1 LCIGREPYGLP
12 VGIVNNETITNSI
25 YNKSLLF
32 VNQLNNH
39 TFSLRNMDWKSA
51 YEQTHNGE
59 LWAFF
64 DISANFTQ
72 DTLNKI
78 SNPTSNETFNGSY
91 INLYMD
97 ATNQQIALTIQARAI
112 EAYQEFLAVYL
123 QPFGFDPAFFQ
134 TPIIVQ
140 TPIYGR
146 KDPQFINFMVPGI
159 MVTIIFSLSI
169 GLTSLM
175 FVLEKKDGLLDRSWI
190 AGVSTPEIMIAFV
203 MVKMIVLTVQISI
216 LLIMATFVFNVT
228 IKGPF
233 ILSAILLLLQGFCG
247 MSYGLGISA
256 ISDNEVQV
264 LELAIGTIFP
274 SLLLS
279 GIIWPVEGMPHWVRV
294 LTNFSPLTQT
304 AEALRSIASR
314 GWGITYFSVW
324 FGFVAV
330 ILWSLFFNIIA
341 AIIFTVRQ

>member
-1 LCIGREPYGLP
+1 
-12 VGIVNNETITNSI
+12 
-25 YNKSLLF
+25 
-32 VNQLNNH
+32 
-39 TFSLRNMDWKSA
+39 
-51 YEQTHNGE
+51 
-59 LWAFF
+59 
-64 DISANFTQ
+64 
-72 DTLNKI
+72 
-78 SNPTSNETFNGSY
+78 
-91 INLYMD
+91 
-97 ATNQQIALTIQARAI
+97 
-112 EAYQEFLAVYL
+112 
-123 QPFGFDPAFFQ
+123 
-134 TPIIVQ
+134 
-140 TPIYGR
+140 
-146 KDPQFINFMVPGI
+146 
-159 MVTIIFSLSI
+159 
-169 GLTSLM
+169 
-175 FVLEKKDGLLDRSWI
+175 
-190 AGVSTPEIMIAFV
+190 

-216 LLIMATFVFNVT
+216 LLIMATFVFKVT

-294 LTNFSPLTQT
+294 LTNFSPLTHT